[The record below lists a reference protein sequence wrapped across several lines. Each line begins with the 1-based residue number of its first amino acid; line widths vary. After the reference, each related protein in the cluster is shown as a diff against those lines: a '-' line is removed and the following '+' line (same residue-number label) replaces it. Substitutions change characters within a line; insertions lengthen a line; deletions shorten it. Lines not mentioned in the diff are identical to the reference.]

1 MLTGHQNE
9 YYENFTS
16 SYVVDSKSEACNVS

>member
-9 YYENFTS
+9 YYVNFTS
-16 SYVVDSKSEACNVS
+16 SYVFDSKSESCSVS